1 MAGRNDQK
9 RARKPKPAGRIAK
22 AVVKNKLAGQAVKEA
37 GMEGLPFARAV
48 AKETGMVK
56 RMQRR
61 KGK

>member
-1 MAGRNDQK
+1 MAGRNDNK
-9 RARKPKPAGRIAK
+9 RANKPKRTGKVGKAIARD
-22 AVVKNKLAGQAVKEA
+22 KLAGQAVKEA
-37 GMEGLPFARAV
+37 GMDGLPFAKVV